1 MLTSEQVAE
10 AFVQVQSDMAKQAKK
25 VNGSIEFTMTLP
37 DGGIFIIKYRL
48 PKKGGK

>member
-1 MLTSEQVAE
+1 MLTSEQVAD
-10 AFVQVQSDMAKQAKK
+10 ALVQVQQQMAQEAKK